1 MRVLA
6 TTTLALAA
14 LMALP
19 QPAAAQADPC
29 AGRLDPL
36 RIVECLRPGGISGAA
51 RGIRPAAT
59 PPQAVSNRTQGAVAT
74 PAAPPPV
81 AAGIRNAPPVS
92 AVDLSVP
99 FAFDSAE
106 LTPQVRDQLGAL
118 ATALKDPALAGTRF
132 RIAGHTDAQ
141 GADDY
146 NQALSERRAEAAR
159 RFLVDQGV
167 EAARLTAM
175 GFGRREL
182 YDAANPT
189 AATNR
194 RVQVVRVEN

>member
-6 TTTLALAA
+6 TTVFALAA

-19 QPAAAQADPC
+19 QPAAAQSDPC

-36 RIVECLRPGGISGAA
+36 RIVDCLRPGGISGAA

-59 PPQAVSNRTQGAVAT
+59 PPQAVSNRTPGAV
-74 PAAPPPV
+74 AAPPPV

-106 LTPQVRDQLGAL
+106 LTAPVRDQLGAL

-141 GADDY
+141 GGDEY

-167 EAARLTAM
+167 DAARLTAM

>member
-6 TTTLALAA
+6 TTVFALAA

-19 QPAAAQADPC
+19 SPAAAQADPC

-36 RIVECLRPGGISGAA
+36 RIVDCLRPGGISGAS

-59 PPQAVSNRTQGAVAT
+59 PPQAVSNRTPGAA
-74 PAAPPPV
+74 PAAPV
-81 AAGIRNAPPVS
+81 AAGIRNAPPAS

-99 FAFDSAE
+99 FGFDSAE
-106 LTPQVRDQLGAL
+106 LTAPVRDQLGAL

-141 GADDY
+141 GGDEY

-159 RFLVDQGV
+159 RFLIDQGV

>member
-1 MRVLA
+1 MRA
-6 TTTLALAA
+6 PTLTGLFLAA
-14 LMALP
+14 LVTLP
-19 QPAAAQADPC
+19 NPAAAQADPC

-36 RIVECLRPGGISGAA
+36 RIVDCLRPGGISGAA

-59 PPQAVSNRTQGAVAT
+59 PPQAVSNRTPGAA
-74 PAAPPPV
+74 PSAAPPPV

-106 LTPQVRDQLGAL
+106 LTAPVREQLGAL

-141 GADDY
+141 GGDEY

-167 EAARLTAM
+167 EAARLSAM
-175 GFGRREL
+175 GFGRRDL
-182 YDAANPT
+182 YDPANPT
-189 AATNR
+189 AAANR